1 MKKMTKK
8 SCKTVFSSSGKTKW
22 EDVVMNLQANQPD
35 QNCDEIKEFVM
46 AKLRKEIYMKM
57 QNEIHGITMVGQDIE
72 F

>member
-1 MKKMTKK
+1 
-8 SCKTVFSSSGKTKW
+8 
-22 EDVVMNLQANQPD
+22 MNLQANQPD
-35 QNCDEIKEFVM
+35 QNCDEIEEFVM